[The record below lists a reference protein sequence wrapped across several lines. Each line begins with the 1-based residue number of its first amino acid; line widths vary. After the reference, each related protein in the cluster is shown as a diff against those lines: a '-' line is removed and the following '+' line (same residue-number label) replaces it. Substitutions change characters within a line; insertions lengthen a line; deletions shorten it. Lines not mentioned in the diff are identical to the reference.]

1 MSVVPWIRHGI
12 WIEVPSNA
20 SGWDSWLRQSVFLQV
35 EGSSSRTRRDFC
47 WGKCLR
53 VSVFPNKRASEL
65 DSTEK
70 LASKLQRFFYCV
82 FDVWSKLDSKKNKKE
97 LFFHPEQNKNQFR
110 KIKMTIYIKKFPKIE
125 NQQLPYL
132 TLMLHVFFPKKDL
145 VGPWVFCNQKNGGL
159 QQLHRFIWT
168 TNWNP
173 HHYRTYNLYGRLI
186 YTP

>member
-1 MSVVPWIRHGI
+1 MDPSWDMPGETHGSGNQFSFRSRVRPRERVGIFVGENLWEFQCFQTKEPLNWIALKNWHLNCRGFFI
-12 WIEVPSNA
+12 
-20 SGWDSWLRQSVFLQV
+20 VFLMF
-35 EGSSSRTRRDFC
+35 G
-47 WGKCLR
+47 
-53 VSVFPNKRASEL
+53 PNWIAKKTKRSCF
-65 DSTEK
+65 SI
-70 LASKLQRFFYCV
+70 R
-82 FDVWSKLDSKKNKKE
+82 NKIRINSARLKW
-97 LFFHPEQNKNQFR
+97 L
-110 KIKMTIYIKKFPKIE
+110 YIKKFPKIE